1 MGSAVSLG
9 EQGPQE
15 EREFDSFYER
25 ARCGWSARGVR
36 GAWEARSETDAGVS
50 LLGSSVRS
58 LGCARWAESDM
69 HHPPPSRPPCCPR
82 PVHARARRF
91 SAPVPSRP
99 GGCRRLPGDF
109 FGPASCPSRARC
121 GPSVAGKPSRTHGEP
136 PGGTVAGLTMR
147 GPGLQAG
154 EEDLPGKVPGEFSS
168 PSVCRP
174 AWKMLRW
181 GESRGRTSQQPVWLI
196 LPGPPGPSRCLCP
209 PPGECSPCPPHLVGA
224 CASFR
229 IQHRSFFRESSPDRG
244 VPPSYPPCVR
254 PPPRD

>member
-69 HHPPPSRPPCCPR
+69 HHPPPRPPCCPR

-121 GPSVAGKPSRTHGEP
+121 GPSVAGKPSRTGSHR
-136 PGGTVAGLTMR
+136 GGLWLPHHERPRAASWR
-147 GPGLQAG
+147 GGPARQGSGRVLFTLSLQASL
-154 EEDLPGKVPGEFSS
+154 ENA
-168 PSVCRP
+168 SV
-174 AWKMLRW
+174 
-181 GESRGRTSQQPVWLI
+181 G
-196 LPGPPGPSRCLCP
+196 
-209 PPGECSPCPPHLVGA
+209 
-224 CASFR
+224 
-229 IQHRSFFRESSPDRG
+229 
-244 VPPSYPPCVR
+244 
-254 PPPRD
+254 